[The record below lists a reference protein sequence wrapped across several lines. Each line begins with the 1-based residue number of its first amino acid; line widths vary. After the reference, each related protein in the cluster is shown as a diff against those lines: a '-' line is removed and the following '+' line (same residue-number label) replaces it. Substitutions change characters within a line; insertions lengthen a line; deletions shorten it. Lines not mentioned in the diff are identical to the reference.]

1 MPDDTNEQGRHEV
14 SSNETEDRALSR
26 RNILLGSSALVAA
39 AAMTSDALAQ
49 AQKAAPAARS
59 RDGRCHPA
67 ASPISSSSGVT
78 TSASRTSAPIPTA

>member
-49 AQKAAPAARS
+49 AQKAAPAPRQLRTGRS
-59 RDGRCHPA
+59 VRPQTQYPHHLG
-67 ASPISSSSGVT
+67 
-78 TSASRTSAPIPTA
+78 

>member
-49 AQKAAPAARS
+49 AQKAAPAAAAARPL
-59 RDGRCHPA
+59 HPA
-67 ASPISSSSGVT
+67 ANPISSLSGVT
-78 TSASRTSAPIPTA
+78 TSASRTSVRIPTA